1 MFNWPF
7 FIAKRFITK
16 EQQSKS
22 KSVFFLAILSVSL
35 SVAVIVIAFATVR
48 GFRDEIKHKISMV
61 HGDLVLDAVVNV
73 ENSEPIPLNDSLIP
87 NLRKIQKFTGVDRD
101 LFSSSKAS
109 IVKSDEEIEG
119 IIAKGIS
126 KNQLK
131 KYLGEFE
138 IESVVSDNL
147 HWVAISKTLAKRLNV
162 GLNDNLR
169 LVFFVQDSMGNTRP
183 RARKLTVTALFE
195 TGVEKVD
202 ANMVLLD
209 EAIVSRM
216 MPENH
221 SITQLEIWV
230 KPGKNIPEIKK
241 TIQNMIDI
249 KSVRINSAEEFN
261 RQIFDWLSILDL
273 NVIILLC
280 LITIVSITATCTTLL
295 ILMTER
301 TAFVGLMQSMGA
313 RYADIQKIFIY
324 QASIIAIAG
333 ILIGNFIAIGLC
345 LLQNHFK
352 WLTLNQEVYFIKYVA
367 MKINVWEVLSVD
379 FLSIALIY
387 LSLYIPARYIKKI
400 HPIIALKFK

>member
-1 MFNWPF
+1 L
-7 FIAKRFITK
+7 
-16 EQQSKS
+16 Q
-22 KSVFFLAILSVSL
+22 
-35 SVAVIVIAFATVR
+35 
-48 GFRDEIKHKISMV
+48 H
-61 HGDLVLDAVVNV
+61 
-73 ENSEPIPLNDSLIP
+73 
-87 NLRKIQKFTGVDRD
+87 IQKLPGVDRI

-126 KNQLK
+126 KTQLK
-131 KYLGEFE
+131 TYLGEFA
-138 IESVVSDNL
+138 IKTVVPEDE

-169 LVFFVQDSMGNTRP
+169 LVFFVQDSTGNTRP
-183 RARKLTVTALFE
+183 RARKLTITTLFE
-195 TGVEKVD
+195 TGVDKVD

-209 EAIVSRM
+209 ESIVARM
-216 MPENH
+216 MPDNY

-230 KPGKNIPEIKK
+230 KPGKNVAEVKRS
-241 TIQNMIDI
+241 IQKIIDI
-249 KSVRINSAEEFN
+249 KSVRVNSAEEFN

-280 LITIVSITATCTTLL
+280 LITVVAITATCTTLL

-301 TAFVGLMQSMGA
+301 TAFIGLMQSMGA

-324 QASIIAIAG
+324 QASIIAVAG
-333 ILIGNFIAIGLC
+333 ILIGNFIAIGIC
-345 LLQNHFK
+345 MLQNHFK

-367 MKINVWEVLSVD
+367 MKINLLEVLTVD
-379 FLSIALIY
+379 VFSIGLIY

>member
-61 HGDLVLDAVVNV
+61 HGDLVVDAAVNV

-87 NLRKIQKFTGVDRD
+87 NLQNIQKLPGVERM

-126 KNQLK
+126 NTQLK
-131 KYLGEFE
+131 KYLGEFA
-138 IESVVSDNL
+138 IKSVIPNDE

-169 LVFFVQDSMGNTRP
+169 LVFFVQDSTGNTRP
-183 RARKLTVTALFE
+183 RARKLTITTLFE
-195 TGVEKVD
+195 TGVDKVD

-209 EAIVSRM
+209 ERIVSRM
-216 MPENH
+216 MPEN
-221 SITQLEIWV
+221 
-230 KPGKNIPEIKK
+230 
-241 TIQNMIDI
+241 
-249 KSVRINSAEEFN
+249 
-261 RQIFDWLSILDL
+261 
-273 NVIILLC
+273 
-280 LITIVSITATCTTLL
+280 
-295 ILMTER
+295 
-301 TAFVGLMQSMGA
+301 
-313 RYADIQKIFIY
+313 
-324 QASIIAIAG
+324 
-333 ILIGNFIAIGLC
+333 
-345 LLQNHFK
+345 
-352 WLTLNQEVYFIKYVA
+352 
-367 MKINVWEVLSVD
+367 
-379 FLSIALIY
+379 
-387 LSLYIPARYIKKI
+387 
-400 HPIIALKFK
+400 

>member
-61 HGDLVLDAVVNV
+61 HGDLVVDAAVNV

-87 NLRKIQKFTGVDRD
+87 NLQNIQKLPGVERI

-109 IVKSDEEIEG
+109 IIKSDEEIEG

-131 KYLGEFE
+131 KYLGEFA
-138 IESVVSDNL
+138 IEFEKPKDEY
-147 HWVAISKTLAKRLNV
+147 WIAISKTLAKRLNV

-169 LVFFVQDSMGNTRP
+169 LVFFVQDSTGNTKP
-183 RARKLTVTALFE
+183 RARKLTVTTLFE
-195 TGVEKVD
+195 TGVDKVD

-209 EAIVSRM
+209 ESIVTRM
-216 MPENH
+216 MPDNF
-221 SITQLEIWV
+221 SVTQLEIWV
-230 KPGKNIPEIKK
+230 KQGEEITEIKK
-241 TIQNMIDI
+241 NIQNIIDI
-249 KSVRINSAEEFN
+249 KSVRVNSAEEFN

-280 LITIVSITATCTTLL
+280 LITIVAITATCTTLL

-301 TAFVGLMQSMGA
+301 TAFIGLMQSLGA
-313 RYADIQKIFIY
+313 RYTDIQKIFIY

-333 ILIGNFIAIGLC
+333 ILIGNLIAIGLC
-345 LLQNHFK
+345 MSQNHFK

-367 MKINVWEVLSVD
+367 MKVNVFEVLTVD
-379 FLSIALIY
+379 IFAILMIY

>member
-1 MFNWPF
+1 M
-7 FIAKRFITK
+7 
-16 EQQSKS
+16 
-22 KSVFFLAILSVSL
+22 AILSVSL

-61 HGDLVLDAVVNV
+61 HGDLVVDAAVNV
-73 ENSEPIPLNDSLIP
+73 ENSEPYPLNDSLIL
-87 NLRKIQKFTGVDRD
+87 NLQKIQKLPGVDRV

-126 KNQLK
+126 ITQLK
-131 KYLGEFE
+131 NYLGEFAK
-138 IESVVSDNL
+138 ESVISNDE

-169 LVFFVQDSMGNTRP
+169 LVFFVQDSTGNTRP
-183 RARKLTVTALFE
+183 RARKLTVTTLFE
-195 TGVEKVD
+195 TGVDKVD

-209 EAIVSRM
+209 QSIVTIM
-216 MPENH
+216 MPENY

-230 KPGKNIPEIKK
+230 RPGENITNIKK
-241 TIQNMIDI
+241 GIQNIIDI
-249 KSVRINSAEEFN
+249 KSVRVNSAEEFN

-280 LITIVSITATCTTLL
+280 LITVVAITATCTTLL

-301 TAFVGLMQSMGA
+301 TAFIGLMQSMGA
-313 RYADIQKIFIY
+313 RFADIQKIFIY

-345 LLQNHFK
+345 VLQNHFK
-352 WLTLNQEVYFIKYVA
+352 WLKLNQEVYFIQYVA
-367 MKINVWEVLSVD
+367 MKINVWEVLTVD
-379 FLSIALIY
+379 IFSILLIY
-387 LSLYIPARYIKKI
+387 LSLFIPARYIKKI
-400 HPIIALKFK
+400 HPIVALKFK